1 MNNSHTQGI
10 DNEDEILYAE
20 EEIDQNIQENT
31 SEWKIIIVDDEYEI
45 HNVTKMVLSDVTYKG
60 QRLKFLHAYSGKE
73 TIKLVKENP
82 DTALI
87 LLDVVMEEDNSG
99 LEVIKYI
106 RDVLKNPLVRIVIRT
121 GQPGEAPEKKVI
133 VDYDINDYKEKT
145 ELTSQKLFSTVI
157 ASLRSYENL
166 MTIDRNRKGLEKI
179 IEASARLFEMQQIA
193 RFLQEILVQLKALF
207 NLDTGIE
214 DNSISGF
221 IASKIDND
229 YVIMAAI
236 GRFENNL
243 KKKLSMMDPDSI
255 VEKIYDLR
263 KQNKAIRFDKSN
275 YLGLLKSKIGNDHII
290 YIETPGAFTESDRYL
305 IKVLYSNISS
315 VFENIQLTNEIED
328 TQKEILYTLGE
339 VVENRHHETGYHV
352 KKVAEYS
359 YLLAIKYGL
368 DEEEAHLIK
377 QASPMHDVGKVGILD
392 SILNKP
398 GKLTPE
404 EFEVIKTHT
413 SIGYNIFKSS
423 QRNLLKAAAI
433 IAFQHHE
440 KYDGTGYPRG
450 LKGENIHIYGRI
462 TCIADVFDA
471 LGSDRVYKKA
481 WSLDQILE
489 YIQSESGKSF
499 DPKLVQIL
507 FDYLDE
513 FLIIRDSVTPEGVN
527 NKKFP

>member
-1 MNNSHTQGI
+1 MNDTGTQGI
-10 DNEDEILYAE
+10 ENDDQILYAE
-20 EEIDQNIQENT
+20 EETDHQTIDNT
-31 SEWKIIIVDDEYEI
+31 SEWKIIIVDDEHEI

-60 QRLKFLHAYSGKE
+60 QKLKFLHAYSGKE
-73 TIKLVKENP
+73 TIELIRDNP

-99 LEVIKYI
+99 LKVIKYI
-106 RDVLKNPLVRIVIRT
+106 RDELKNSLVRIVIRT

-166 MTIDRNRKGLEKI
+166 ITIDRNRKGLEKI
-179 IEASARLFEMQQIA
+179 IEASARLFEMQQII
-193 RFLQEILVQLKALF
+193 RFSQEILVQLKALF
-207 NLDTGIE
+207 NLNTHANENI
-214 DNSISGF
+214 ISGF
-221 IASKIDND
+221 VASRFKKD
-229 YVIMAAI
+229 YVIIAAT
-236 GRFENNL
+236 GRFEN
-243 KKKLSMMDPDSI
+243 KMQELSRDMVPDSI
-255 VEKIYDLR
+255 LEKVHNLQR
-263 KQNKAIRFDKSN
+263 KNENIRFEKNN
-275 YLGLLKSKIGNDHII
+275 YLGLLKSKIGNDHVI
-290 YIETPGAFTESDRYL
+290 YIETSEPFTESDRYL

-315 VFENIQLTNEIED
+315 IFENIQLTNEIED

-352 KKVAEYS
+352 KRVAEYS

-368 DEEEAHLIK
+368 SEEEAHLIK

-398 GKLTPE
+398 GQLTPD
-404 EFEVIKTHT
+404 EFEIIKTHT
-413 SIGYNIFKSS
+413 NIGYNIFKSS

-433 IAFQHHE
+433 IALQHHE
-440 KYDGTGYPRG
+440 KYDGTGYPGG

-462 TCIADVFDA
+462 ICLADVFDA

-481 WSLDQILE
+481 WSLEKILK
-489 YIQSESGKSF
+489 YIKSESGKFF

-507 FDYLDE
+507 LDNLEE
-513 FLIIRDSVTPEGVN
+513 FLVIRDSITPAGSGMAI
-527 NKKFP
+527 